1 MLTKVKAAIARYG
14 MLDDG
19 CDVICGLS
27 GGADS
32 VSLVHALHTLGYR
45 VRAVHVNHMIRGAEA
60 QSDCDFAKDFCLRL
74 GIPFEAYE
82 VDVPKRSRELGIGL
96 EECGRQVRYEI
107 FERLSSKYGCKIA
120 TAHTLSDSAETVLF
134 NIARGSSVSGLRG
147 IPPVR
152 GDIVRPLILASRED
166 VEGYCAANGL
176 SYVTDS
182 TNSDTAY
189 TRNMIRK
196 EIVPRFRGINTSFLS
211 AVARLSECAASDD
224 EYLGTLAADF
234 LRDNREEGGWR
245 IERLKELADPIKRR
259 AINMIA
265 GGCDSRHIDLI
276 SELIENGS
284 GAVEI
289 DGERRAVIYRGMLSV
304 GGKNTGIPE
313 WSRELREGRI
323 SLPDSRELLCEI
335 VRIGDLKTQENYD
348 NLLFTEVVDYD
359 IISER
364 LQNGDT
370 ALLRNRRQGDR
381 FSPAGRKITKQV
393 RRLFAESGIP
403 ADRRSVPVMI
413 ELGGELVWLEGFGAA
428 QGFAVGKSTQRVL
441 VLRMYKGDEVS

>member
-1 MLTKVKAAIARYG
+1 MLTKVEAAIARYS

-32 VSLVHALHTLGYR
+32 VSLVHALHMLGYR

-107 FERLSSKYGCKIA
+107 FERLSAEYGCKIA

-176 SYVTDS
+176 CYVTDS

-224 EYLGTLAADF
+224 EYLGALAADF
-234 LRDNREEGGWR
+234 LRDNREEGGWQ
-245 IERLKELADPIKRR
+245 IERLKKLADPIKRR

-276 SELIENGS
+276 SELIDNGS

-289 DGERRAVIYRGMLSV
+289 DGERRAVIYKGVLSV
-304 GGKNTGIPE
+304 GGKNTEIPE
-313 WSRELREGRI
+313 WSRELCEGRI
-323 SLPDSRELLCEI
+323 SLPDSRVLLCEI

-364 LQNGDT
+364 LQKGDT
-370 ALLRNRRQGDR
+370 AVLRNRRQGDR
-381 FSPAGRKITKQV
+381 FSPSGRKVTKQV

-428 QGFAVGKSTQRVL
+428 QGFAVGKSTQRAL
-441 VLRMYKGDEVS
+441 VLRMYKGDEAS

>member
-1 MLTKVKAAIARYG
+1 
-14 MLDDG
+14 
-19 CDVICGLS
+19 
-27 GGADS
+27 
-32 VSLVHALHTLGYR
+32 
-45 VRAVHVNHMIRGAEA
+45 
-60 QSDCDFAKDFCLRL
+60 
-74 GIPFEAYE
+74 
-82 VDVPKRSRELGIGL
+82 
-96 EECGRQVRYEI
+96 
-107 FERLSSKYGCKIA
+107 
-120 TAHTLSDSAETVLF
+120 
-134 NIARGSSVSGLRG
+134 
-147 IPPVR
+147 
-152 GDIVRPLILASRED
+152 
-166 VEGYCAANGL
+166 
-176 SYVTDS
+176 
-182 TNSDTAY
+182 
-189 TRNMIRK
+189 
-196 EIVPRFRGINTSFLS
+196 
-211 AVARLSECAASDD
+211 
-224 EYLGTLAADF
+224 
-234 LRDNREEGGWR
+234 
-245 IERLKELADPIKRR
+245 
-259 AINMIA
+259 MIA

-276 SELIENGS
+276 SELIDNGS

-428 QGFAVGKSTQRVL
+428 QGFAFGKSTQRVL
-441 VLRMYKGDEVS
+441 VLRMYKGDEAS